1 MSARQRAAQ
10 RLVRA
15 FLPILL
21 VVLAAF
27 AGVTVWIVHGITRP
41 PRAAYLVTPQTFSK
55 VTGPILKAT
64 DATWRNHDGTSAR
77 GWLIEGAEGAPAV
90 IFLHHYGADRSWLL
104 NLAVKLHES
113 TNFTVLWPDL
123 RGHGEDPLVSWSLL
137 GAVEGDDVTAAID
150 YLHTRKTNANKPQ
163 VAGRIGVYGIEL
175 GAYAALEAAQ
185 RYPEIRALALDS
197 APAAPDDLIR
207 AATSGRAGMNNAV
220 LQKLANWGIRLYA
233 LGKYQSTPS
242 CELARSLKDVHTLLL
257 AGGAGDAWQS
267 STLQLSKCFN
277 GPVELK
283 RDLPLT
289 GVSLP
294 ASTGEQEEAYDRPV
308 IEFFDKVLR

>member
-90 IFLHHYGADRSWLL
+90 ILLHHYGADRSWLL
-104 NLAVKLHES
+104 NLAVKVHES

-123 RGHGEDPLVSWSLL
+123 RGHGEEPLVSWSLF

-150 YLHTRKTNANKPQ
+150 YLHTLRTTANKPQ
-163 VAGRIGVYGIEL
+163 VSGRIGVYGIEL
-175 GAYAALEAAQ
+175 GAYAALDAAK

-207 AATSGRAGMNNAV
+207 AATSGRDRKSTRLNSSHSQISYAV
-220 LQKLANWGIRLYA
+220 FCLKKKKKELLENPSYA
-233 LGKYQSTPS
+233 KGL
-242 CELARSLKDVHTLLL
+242 
-257 AGGAGDAWQS
+257 
-267 STLQLSKCFN
+267 
-277 GPVELK
+277 
-283 RDLPLT
+283 
-289 GVSLP
+289 
-294 ASTGEQEEAYDRPV
+294 
-308 IEFFDKVLR
+308 I

>member
-1 MSARQRAAQ
+1 MSARQKAAR
-10 RLVRA
+10 RLIRA

-21 VVLAAF
+21 VVLAAS
-27 AGVTVWIVHGITRP
+27 AAVTVWIVRGITRP
-41 PRAAYLVTPQTFSK
+41 PRAAYLVTPQTFSL

-64 DATWRNHDGTSAR
+64 DATWRNHDGTNAR
-77 GWLIEGAEGAPAV
+77 GWLIDGAEGAPAV
-90 IFLHHYGADRSWLL
+90 ILLHHYGADRSWLL

-123 RGHGEDPLVSWSLL
+123 RGHGEDPPVSWTLF

-150 YLHTRKTNANKPQ
+150 YLHTLRTTANKPQ
-163 VAGRIGVYGIEL
+163 VSGRIGVYGIEL
-175 GAYAALEAAQ
+175 GAYAALDAAK

-220 LQKLANWGIRLYA
+220 LQKLANWGIRLYS
-233 LGKYQSTPS
+233 LGKYQNTPS
-242 CELARSLKDVHTLLL
+242 CELARSLRDVRTLLL
-257 AGGAGDAWQS
+257 TGVAADAWQS

-277 GPVELK
+277 GPVDVAKLYS
-283 RDLPLT
+283 PI
-289 GVSLP
+289 
-294 ASTGEQEEAYDRPV
+294 EQM
-308 IEFFDKVLR
+308 L